1 MSASTSSSRPAGID
15 LNTQLFTTSENE
27 YRADDAERAVS
38 ASKGNY
44 ERLRGSKLS
53 LRSERPPRIV
63 HQNLKAMI

>member
-1 MSASTSSSRPAGID
+1 MPR
-15 LNTQLFTTSENE
+15 
-27 YRADDAERAVS
+27 RAVS

-63 HQNLKAMI
+63 HQNLKAMIWRHINE